1 MSSNRINHSISK
13 ESHEEDC
20 NRAVFS
26 TDAHLHVRVRR
37 ALCKAG
43 KIDKIETDATGNLLV
58 TINDGIYSFSAKEVY
73 SIIYQAYSENR
84 NLFIYGNNC
93 SNGSPA
99 TRFAIR

>member
-1 MSSNRINHSISK
+1 MKKI
-13 ESHEEDC
+13 
-20 NRAVFS
+20 ATVLFS
-26 TDAHLHVRVRR
+26 ALMLASACASAQ

-43 KIDKIETDATGNLLV
+43 KIDKIDKIETDTTGNLLV
-58 TINDGIYSFSAKEVY
+58 TINDGVYSFSAKEVY

-93 SNGSPA
+93 ANGSPA